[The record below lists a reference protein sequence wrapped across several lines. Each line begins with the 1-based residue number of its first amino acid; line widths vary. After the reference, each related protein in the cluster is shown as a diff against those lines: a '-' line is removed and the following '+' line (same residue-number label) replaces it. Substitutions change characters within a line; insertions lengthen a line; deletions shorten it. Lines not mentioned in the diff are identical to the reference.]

1 MPEPI
6 VIQVKINSQS
16 IRALLD
22 TGSMADFLSTTVT
35 DQLRLPKV
43 VYEKPLPVQLAVH
56 GSRSKIN
63 CGTTIRFQY
72 QTIDCK
78 RRFDLV
84 NLDNYNV
91 ILGTPFLYQHQV
103 AIGFNPSRVI
113 VGSSEPLEMKGPE
126 ITTITL
132 AAADLLNEGLDDI
145 RKLLRQ
151 EAEDPCPETSKTT
164 LPPMRAVNHS
174 IPLIDKGRIYRFR
187 PSKCPEAFRDQWRKK
202 KNDYLE
208 TGR

>member
-1 MPEPI
+1 MPKPI

-22 TGSMADFLSTTVT
+22 TGSMADFLLTTVM
-35 DQLRLPKV
+35 DQLQLPKV
-43 VYEKPLPVQLAVH
+43 VYKKPLPVQLAVH

-72 QTIDCK
+72 QTINCE

-84 NLDNYNV
+84 NLDNYDA

-103 AIGFNPSRVI
+103 TIGFNPSCVI
-113 VGSSEPLEMKGPE
+113 VGSNEPLEMKGPE

-145 RKLLRQ
+145 SRRPKTCALKCLRPRCL
-151 EAEDPCPETSKTT
+151 PCEW
-164 LPPMRAVNHS
+164 S
-174 IPLIDKGRIYRFR
+174 IIQSP
-187 PSKCPEAFRDQWRKK
+187 
-202 KNDYLE
+202 
-208 TGR
+208 